1 MGDGHIRNRQQ
12 EHSLPLPVSIYISF
26 STLIVSTKG
35 RYALRVMI
43 DLAAH
48 NDGSFVPLAEIAER
62 QGISEKYLESILV
75 VLSRAGFL
83 QSLRGKG
90 GGYRLSRAPEEY
102 TADEIVCLA
111 EGTLAPVTCMKDGES
126 CERAGQCPTRPM
138 WEGLDRVI
146 TEYLSRWT
154 VADLLKNAQEMQP

>member
-1 MGDGHIRNRQQ
+1 MM
-12 EHSLPLPVSIYISF
+12 IS
-26 STLIVSTKG
+26 SKG

-43 DLAAH
+43 DLAEHA
-48 NDGSFVPLAEIAER
+48 DEGYIPLQTIAAR
-62 QGISEKYLESILV
+62 QGISEKYLESILA
-75 VLSRAGFL
+75 VLSKARLLDAV
-83 QSLRGKG
+83 RGKG

>member
-1 MGDGHIRNRQQ
+1 M
-12 EHSLPLPVSIYISF
+12 VIS
-26 STLIVSTKG
+26 SKG
-35 RYALRVMI
+35 RYALRVMV
-43 DLAAH
+43 DLAEH
-48 NDGSFVPLAEIAER
+48 GGDGYVSMRDVARRQEI
-62 QGISEKYLESILV
+62 SDKYAGQIMTL
-75 VLSRAGFL
+75 LSRAGL
-83 QSLRGKG
+83 VDGVTGKG